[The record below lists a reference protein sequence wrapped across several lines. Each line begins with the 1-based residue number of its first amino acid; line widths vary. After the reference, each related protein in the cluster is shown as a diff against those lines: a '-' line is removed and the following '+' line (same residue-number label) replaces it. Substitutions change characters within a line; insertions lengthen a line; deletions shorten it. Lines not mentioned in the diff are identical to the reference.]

1 MKIKKVYIIVLNML
15 VFINIFPQN
24 LTLRDAI
31 NLALERN
38 EEILQYKSKLEGK
51 EYENLAAWGNFLP
64 SVSLEGAYT
73 HLDDNLEF
81 DLNSIKDAIIQ
92 LQASDQTDLANIYNI
107 LSTGVSLT
115 DEEKLSVYNQ
125 TQSALDAAIPSLK
138 LTLKEQDYNSAAF
151 VGTQPLFLGGKL
163 IAGKKYASA
172 EEKSAFYDLKKT
184 ENETIAEVT
193 KLYLQNLLLS
203 EIVKTRMNVL
213 EGIKLHKRNAEKL
226 FEQGLIAKYHL
237 LRAEVAVAE
246 AERNLFKDE
255 NNLEL
260 VLISLKSTIGL
271 DEESRVELADTLKFS
286 QISGSLDDY
295 MYHSKNNQPILKMIE
310 QKKVAAE
317 QNYNLARSE
326 FLPKVA
332 AFGKYELYPEYLSA
346 LEPRWAVGIQAKF
359 NIFNGFKDYLKIQ
372 SSLALE
378 DEIDHIRLDAEK
390 KLSLWINKSYRDVN
404 NYAEEYNKLQASL
417 NLAKENFRQNSKRFN
432 SGLGTSIEV
441 IDARLTLEKIEID
454 IYKAL
459 YNYYSAITDL
469 ENASGNVKSIL
480 NVWNN

>member
-1 MKIKKVYIIVLNML
+1 MKVKKKYIIVLNLL

-24 LTLRDAI
+24 LTLSDAI

-38 EEILQYKSKLEGK
+38 EKILQYKSKLEGK

-64 SVSLEGAYT
+64 SVSLEGSYT

-81 DLNSIKDAIIQ
+81 DLNGIKDAIIQ

-107 LSTGVSLT
+107 ISTGVSLT

-125 TQSALDAAIPSLK
+125 TESALDDAIPSLK

-193 KLYLQNLLLS
+193 KLYLKNLLLG
-203 EIVKTRMNVL
+203 EIVKTRINVL
-213 EGIKLHKRNAEKL
+213 EGIKLHKQNAEKL

-260 VLISLKSTIGL
+260 ALISLKSTIGI
-271 DEESRVELADTLKFS
+271 DEESGVELTDTLKFS
-286 QISGSLDDY
+286 QINGSLDDY
-295 MYHSKNNQPILKMIE
+295 VYQSKNNQPILKMIE

-346 LEPRWAVGIQAKF
+346 LEPRWAVGIQAKL

-390 KLSLWINKSYRDVN
+390 NLSLWINKSYRDVK

-417 NLAKENFRQNSKRFN
+417 KLAEENFRQNSKRFN
-432 SGLGTSIEV
+432 SGLGTSLEV

-454 IYKAL
+454 IHMAL